1 MQIKHL
7 TALRGWQKVRPR
19 NLEDMEN
26 FQGVLERV
34 LIALKDCGP
43 GQELQGHNLT
53 LTAKENLPEEDVQ
66 AYKYWVIDHSL
77 EDSFE
82 SLVDWVE
89 LRVQVMEEAKE
100 ETSGYGKSKPD
111 GSEGRRS
118 SFRSDREICGRSFT
132 TRSKSRSCIVDACKQ
147 NHPPWVC
154 KAFKELSVQKR
165 KELIG
170 NTNRCY
176 RCLAAGH
183 HSKECPNA
191 KRCGVDGCLST
202 SHSSYLHEST
212 PHRVTDSSQ
221 NHLRADAS
229 SFRPPEQEPR
239 TLQATGAS
247 TNAPAP
253 VNLHPREQTYKTSHV
268 EHVSLM
274 ILPALISNG
283 DKQLTVNVM
292 LDPCS
297 TSSYISDDAAEE
309 LELKGQELD
318 LTIAGTGGTEVKTH
332 SRRVELTVA
341 NLDSTFSSPLQ
352 AHVLNDIAGDTPAI
366 HWSELKQK
374 WPHLCHVPFESVSKR
389 RQIDIMIGSDHPVF
403 HHVLK
408 EACGDQPND
417 PVARLT
423 NLGWVCFGPTLV
435 EEFRLNTHSHF
446 TRTYRSS
453 QVNKSPPP
461 DDILH
466 AFWELESLGI
476 TDQAEQQMTAEEK
489 AAVAQVAETLEF
501 ESGRYKI
508 GIPWKEGEPK
518 LANNYEVALVRLKSQ
533 EKSLKRKGPE
543 VMKAYSKIFK
553 DYEKKGYIQKVPKS
567 EVEKQWFLP
576 HFPVVKEDRVTTKV
590 RVVFDAAVKHEGKS
604 LNDAI
609 WPGPK
614 LQRDLVDVL
623 THFWRA
629 PVALSAD
636 ISEMFL
642 QVELQNKDRPYHRF
656 LWRDFDTSR
665 EPETYE
671 FQRLLFGNTASPF
684 CSQYV
689 LQTHAK
695 THALDFPEAA
705 NTVDD
710 SMYVDDVLDSCETVE
725 DAQHLRRQLSDL
737 LAVAGFRLRKWSSSE
752 PVVIEDIPEEDRLPT
767 LAINKDDLPKTKTLG
782 VMWEAQRDVFTFQV
796 EQPLLDSKKPTK
808 RNVLS
813 AIASLFDPLQFLAPF
828 TVRAKILMQE
838 IWMAGIDWDD
848 MLPENLKVKWEKWVA
863 ELPQLSNV
871 AVPRCLRQAN
881 PANLE
886 LHLFSDASNDAFAAV
901 AYLVCRYLDGDP
913 SSRLIASK
921 CRVSPVKAM
930 TIPRLELMG
939 AVLSSRLA
947 QNIQKVITV
956 DRTIFWTDSENVW
969 YWVRNQSR
977 EFKPFVANRVGEIQ
991 RTTSP
996 EQWRH
1001 VPGTINPADL
1011 PTRGLSA
1018 TALAESKVWLEGP
1031 AFLKDKESTWPAAP
1045 PPRDNTKKTE
1055 DCERRT
1061 VTRTHMTKSHVSE
1074 IIDLNKF
1081 SSLKRL
1087 VRVTGWF
1094 HRFLTNC
1101 RLSLNS
1107 RRKDRILLPIE
1118 ISKAETMWIKQAQTQ
1133 AFPGGES
1140 EELLTRLNPKCDGE
1154 GLLQINGRLRFA
1166 DHLPY
1171 DTRHPI
1177 LLPKD
1182 HAVTRLV
1189 IVDAHE
1195 RLGHGT
1201 GVEHVLTELRSRFW
1215 IVKGRRM
1222 VRNVIES
1229 CTECRRRF
1237 STKIGN
1243 QMMAPLPKSRLQSS
1257 LRAFEKVGVDYGGP
1271 FLTKQ
1276 GRGKTRA
1283 KRYLCLFTCLTTRAV
1298 HLEMS
1303 YSLDTDSFINAFTRM
1318 TSRRGTPIYVISDN
1332 GTNFVGAE
1340 RELRELVESL
1350 DPDRIAQET
1359 TTYQPIDWKFNPPSA
1374 PHFGGVFEAMI
1385 KSAKKAIK
1393 AILGDAYVTDEE
1405 LHSAICGAGR
1415 LLNSRPLTYVSSD
1428 PHDLSPL
1435 TPSHFL
1441 VGELGRSFAPEALDH
1456 EQAYNPKKRW
1466 HRVQQLLGQ
1475 FWKRWRKEFL
1485 PSLNARKKWFH
1496 PRHNLKEGDVVLI
1509 VEANARR
1516 GEWPLGCVI
1525 EAYPGADGLVRVVK
1539 VKAKDKEY
1547 LRPVH
1552 RLCPLKYVAESTESH

>member
-1 MQIKHL
+1 
-7 TALRGWQKVRPR
+7 
-19 NLEDMEN
+19 
-26 FQGVLERV
+26 
-34 LIALKDCGP
+34 
-43 GQELQGHNLT
+43 
-53 LTAKENLPEEDVQ
+53 
-66 AYKYWVIDHSL
+66 
-77 EDSFE
+77 
-82 SLVDWVE
+82 
-89 LRVQVMEEAKE
+89 
-100 ETSGYGKSKPD
+100 
-111 GSEGRRS
+111 
-118 SFRSDREICGRSFT
+118 
-132 TRSKSRSCIVDACKQ
+132 
-147 NHPPWVC
+147 
-154 KAFKELSVQKR
+154 
-165 KELIG
+165 
-170 NTNRCY
+170 
-176 RCLAAGH
+176 
-183 HSKECPNA
+183 
-191 KRCGVDGCLST
+191 
-202 SHSSYLHEST
+202 
-212 PHRVTDSSQ
+212 
-221 NHLRADAS
+221 
-229 SFRPPEQEPR
+229 
-239 TLQATGAS
+239 
-247 TNAPAP
+247 
-253 VNLHPREQTYKTSHV
+253 
-268 EHVSLM
+268 
-274 ILPALISNG
+274 
-283 DKQLTVNVM
+283 
-292 LDPCS
+292 
-297 TSSYISDDAAEE
+297 
-309 LELKGQELD
+309 
-318 LTIAGTGGTEVKTH
+318 
-332 SRRVELTVA
+332 
-341 NLDSTFSSPLQ
+341 
-352 AHVLNDIAGDTPAI
+352 
-366 HWSELKQK
+366 
-374 WPHLCHVPFESVSKR
+374 
-389 RQIDIMIGSDHPVF
+389 MIGSDHPVF

-408 EACGDQPND
+408 EACGEEPND

-435 EEFRLNTHSHF
+435 EEFRRNTHSHF
-446 TRTYRSS
+446 TRTYRSI
-453 QVNKSPPP
+453 QVNKPPP
-461 DDILH
+461 PEDILR

-501 ESGRYKI
+501 KNGRYKI

-533 EKSLKRKGPE
+533 EKSLKRKGPD
-543 VMKAYSKIFK
+543 VMKAYSEIFK
-553 DYEKKGYIQKVPKS
+553 DYERKGYIQSVPKS
-567 EVEKQWFLP
+567 EVEEQWFLP

-590 RVVFDAAVKHEGKS
+590 RVVFDAAVKHERKS

-609 WPGPK
+609 LPGPK

-623 THFWRA
+623 TRFRRA

-642 QVELQNKDRPYHRF
+642 QVELQDKDRPYHRF

-705 NTVDD
+705 NTVDN

-725 DAQHLRRQLSDL
+725 GAQHLRRQLSDL
-737 LAVAGFRLRKWSSSE
+737 LAMAGFRLRKWSSNE
-752 PVVIEDIPEEDRLPT
+752 PVVIEDIPKEDRLPT

-796 EQPLLDSKKPTK
+796 EQPLVDSKKPTK

-848 MLPENLKVKWEKWVA
+848 VLPENLKAKWEKWVT

-881 PANLE
+881 PENIE
-886 LHLFSDASNDAFAAV
+886 LHLFSDASNDAFASV
-901 AYLVCRYLDGDP
+901 AYLVCRYLDNNP
-913 SSRLIASK
+913 SSCLIASK
-921 CRVSPVKAM
+921 CRVSPVKKAM

-947 QNIQKVITV
+947 ENIQKVIKV

-1031 AFLKDKESTWPAAP
+1031 AFLKDDESTWPATP
-1045 PPRDNTKKTE
+1045 PPRDNTKKIE

-1061 VTRTHMTKSHVSE
+1061 VTRTHMTMSHAST
-1074 IIDLNKF
+1074 IIDPNKF

-1087 VRVTGWF
+1087 VRVTGWVQ
-1094 HRFLTNC
+1094 RFLTNC
-1101 RLSLNS
+1101 RLPMNL
-1107 RRKDRILLPIE
+1107 RRKDRILLPTE
-1118 ISKAETMWIKQAQTQ
+1118 ISEAETMWIKQAQMQ

-1140 EELLTRLNPKCDGE
+1140 EGLLTRLNPKSDGE
-1154 GLLQINGRLRFA
+1154 GLLRMDGRLRFA

-1222 VRNVIES
+1222 VRNVIEA
-1229 CTECRRRF
+1229 CAECRRRF

-1303 YSLDTDSFINAFTRM
+1303 YSLDTDSFINAFDRM
-1318 TSRRGTPIYVISDN
+1318 TSRRGTPTYVISDN

-1350 DPDRIAQET
+1350 DPDRITQET
-1359 TTYQPIDWKFNPPSA
+1359 ATYHPIDWKFNPPSA

-1393 AILGDAYVTDEE
+1393 AILGDADVTDEE
-1405 LHSAICGAGR
+1405 LHSAICGAER

-1441 VGELGRSFAPEALDH
+1441 VGQLGGSFAPEALDH

-1485 PSLNARKKWFH
+1485 PSLNVRKKWFH

-1509 VEANARR
+1509 VEPNARR
-1516 GEWPLGCVI
+1516 GEWPLGRVI

-1552 RLCPLKYVAESTESH
+1552 RLCPLEYVADSAE